1 MAPSVPARL
10 QETRR
15 LPFGYFC
22 WLRVISKREVT
33 VYVTVLPL
41 SCSVK
46 SYCCVSW
53 SVPGA
58 TVLDVVGVCC
68 SVLLEPVR
76 PGCDAQALSG
86 NKSVRVKK
94 MRRRREKRFAD

>member
-22 WLRVISKREVT
+22 WLRAISKREVT

-53 SVPGA
+53 GVPGA
-58 TVLDVVGVCC
+58 TVLDVFGVCC
-68 SVLLEPVR
+68 SVLLEPVS
-76 PGCDAQALSG
+76 PVCDTPPSNHNTFSILLHILIPL
-86 NKSVRVKK
+86 
-94 MRRRREKRFAD
+94 